1 MISGFKIFA
10 GMYVAMIAAPP
21 EATNISGNI
30 FPTVFKSTLPERKNF
45 NALVNVLKEL
55 ANLFVPKA
63 TDGGKPTASNAGVEI
78 SPPPPTTES
87 TNEAIKPKATII
99 NIIDKFQSILSLT
112 PLFLLHY
119 EF

>member
-10 GMYVAMIAAPP
+10 GMYVAMIAPPP

-30 FPTVFKSTLPERKNF
+30 FPTIFKSTLPERKNF

-78 SPPPPTTES
+78 SPPHQLQ
-87 TNEAIKPKATII
+87 NRRMKR
-99 NIIDKFQSILSLT
+99 
-112 PLFLLHY
+112 
-119 EF
+119 